1 MILGPNRIGLAAAAG
16 LHVAV
21 LGALLAYAPSRSAL
35 LSVTPIMVD
44 WIAAP
49 KPEPVV
55 EPPKPRPL
63 HPPVPRPVEKPPV
76 QAAPAE
82 SPSPIVA
89 PAPPPPPPEPVAAV
103 RAPPVAITPPVFDAA
118 YLQNPA
124 PAYPTLSRR
133 LKEQGKVILRVRV
146 NPAGAADE
154 VQVRTSSGFARL
166 DESARDTVA
175 HWRFAPARRGAEA
188 VPEWVLIP
196 VSFKLEG

>member
-1 MILGPNRIGLAAAAG
+1 MIVGPNRIGAAVAVG
-16 LHVAV
+16 LHAAV
-21 LGALLAYAPSRSAL
+21 LGALLTYAPARSAL

-49 KPEPVV
+49 KPEPVF
-55 EPPKPRPL
+55 EPPRPRPV
-63 HPPVPRPVEKPPV
+63 HRPIARPVEKPV

-82 SPSPIVA
+82 SPSPIVE
-89 PAPPPPPPEPVAAV
+89 PAPPPPPASEPVAAV
-103 RAPPVAITPPVFDAA
+103 QAPPVAITPPVFDAA

-124 PAYPTLSRR
+124 PAYPALSRR
-133 LKEQGKVILRVRV
+133 LKEQGKVLLRVRV
-146 NPAGAADE
+146 NPAGSADE
-154 VQVRTSSGFARL
+154 VQVRTSSGFPRL

-188 VPEWVLIP
+188 IPEWVLIP